1 MAYLIY
7 AYITYI
13 QRKYDILGQK
23 TSMIFH
29 PSAGTFYTKVD
40 DVINDD
46 VINSC
51 VKAPADFIN
60 ISLQF
65 H

>member
-1 MAYLIY
+1 MTYLIY

-13 QRKYDILGQK
+13 QRKMTK